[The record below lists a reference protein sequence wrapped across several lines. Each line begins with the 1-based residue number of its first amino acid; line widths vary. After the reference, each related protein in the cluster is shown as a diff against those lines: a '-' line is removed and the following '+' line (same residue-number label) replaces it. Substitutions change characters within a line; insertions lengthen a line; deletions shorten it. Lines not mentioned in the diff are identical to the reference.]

1 MTSSK
6 HTEQD
11 CIDDPVCQDYLNKT
25 GIVDFGLKLRTERVV
40 EIAIDWTVD
49 KNRSVMPP
57 LKRASL
63 MLVFKRLFTLIPPNT
78 GPAFPFGTTTT
89 PEVFRLEP

>member
-49 KNRSVMPP
+49 KNRSVMPT

-63 MLVFKRLFTLIPPNT
+63 MLVFKRLFTL
-78 GPAFPFGTTTT
+78 T
-89 PEVFRLEP
+89 PTKYRPSFSFRHYNNA

>member
-1 MTSSK
+1 M
-6 HTEQD
+6 
-11 CIDDPVCQDYLNKT
+11 
-25 GIVDFGLKLRTERVV
+25 DFDLKLHTERVV

-63 MLVFKRLFTLIPPNT
+63 MLVFKRLFTL
-78 GPAFPFGTTTT
+78 T
-89 PEVFRLEP
+89 PTKYRPSFSPWYYNNA

>member
-1 MTSSK
+1 MTSSM
-6 HTEQD
+6 HTDQD
-11 CIDDPVCQDYLNKT
+11 CIDVPVCQDYLNNT

-49 KNRSVMPP
+49 KNRSVMPT

-63 MLVFKRLFTLIPPNT
+63 MLVFKRLFTL
-78 GPAFPFGTTTT
+78 T
-89 PEVFRLEP
+89 PTKYRPSFSLRHYNNA